1 MVKGVSAIVFLILL
15 AQTPLQAGVFEDH
28 GLHPAVI
35 IVEDRSPEAFSGA
48 KTLLKDAKGIGCY
61 PPHFIFCYVPAD
73 FSLDGRA
80 GLVMA
85 DSAGDPAV
93 LELGPVERGIIES
106 LFGREEIVKEG
117 VPPDAGPF
125 KDKLFM
131 VPPEIVSKTKYT
143 GPLRGS
149 PAELQ
154 DRGINQNS
162 EFMLGSVLVNII
174 TPESVGGSESWTD
187 EEIAAA
193 VSRIT
198 IGCQEYQHKA
208 VWTDL
213 RFVYNYTDFK
223 RIPVSREPIEGDWTT
238 DPLWISE
245 VFENLGYYDAAIE
258 MQIHLFNNDTRAE
271 HHTDWV
277 FTALI
282 VDASENWCWQGSQA
296 GGYVAYATY
305 NGPYLLMPYPACG
318 FGDGIG
324 ASLVFAHEMS
334 HVFWALDEYST
345 FFPCESTAGYLAVP
359 NKNNWVVPCQ
369 EVVPCIMSG
378 GYYESPLPICPYTL
392 GQVGLESVD
401 YLLGTVPAIYDVH
414 PSVEFY
420 DISEDVNEDTVF
432 TMPYEVV
439 MRVWNDPV
447 PNRNPVQD
455 EELRIDYAAEISE
468 GFFWI
473 GITPIETELEEPRSG
488 WDSDNLVTHTFPNL
502 EPGRTDLHFRFENHV
517 GLSTQISKSVY
528 YIGIRYLFTSLEP
541 CEDHFDI
548 NWATSDEIFGA
559 VFDVVK
565 EDVTAG
571 TGKGVI
577 GTVTEPDNPDPNSNR
592 LVFSFCDED
601 IEPAHEY
608 RYCIVGRF
616 SLMIDGK
623 LREFLMPTEEICEIS
638 WIPRPDDLV
647 SYLLPNPTNSG
658 TSITVDIP
666 KSYYDPA
673 GGQEETSRAAI
684 LRSTPLVEV
693 LTPLDIG
700 VFNIKGQRIATIY
713 SNRLYGGTRT
723 FTWNGADRYGKPVAP
738 GVYFIRVAAGNR
750 TATRKAVIIR

>member
-258 MQIHLFNNDTRAE
+258 MQIHLFNNDMRAE

-439 MRVWNDPV
+439 MHVWNDPV

>member
-1 MVKGVSAIVFLILL
+1 MGKRLFAVVFLILL
-15 AQTPLQAGVFEDH
+15 AQTPLQADVFEDH
-28 GLHPAVI
+28 KLHPAVI
-35 IVEDRSPEAFSGA
+35 IVEDRSLETFAEAKFI
-48 KTLLKDAKGIGCY
+48 LEDAKGIGY
-61 PPHFIFCYVPAD
+61 FPPHFIFCYVPPD
-73 FSLDGRA
+73 FNLGDRE
-80 GLVMA
+80 GLILATSV
-85 DSAGDPAV
+85 GDPAV

-106 LFGREEIVKEG
+106 LFGRQELMNEG
-117 VPPDAGPF
+117 IPPDAGPLR
-125 KDKLFM
+125 DKLFR

-154 DRGINQNS
+154 DRGIDQNS

-174 TPESVGGSESWTD
+174 TPESVGGSEDWTD

-193 VSRIT
+193 ISRIS
-198 IGCQEYQHKA
+198 IGCQEYQRKA

-213 RFVYNYTDFK
+213 QFVYNYKDFM
-223 RIPVSREPIEGDWTT
+223 RIPISREPIEGDWRL

-245 VFENLGYYDAAIE
+245 VFENLGYYDE
-258 MQIHLFNNDTRAE
+258 DEEVQIHLFNNDMRAE

-282 VDASENWCWQGSQA
+282 VDASENWCWQGPEA
-296 GGYVAYATY
+296 GNYVAYATY

-324 ASLVFAHEMS
+324 ASMVFIHEMS

-345 FFPCESTAGYLAVP
+345 FFPCDATAGYLAIP
-359 NKNNWVVPCQ
+359 NKNNWAVPCQ

-378 GYYESPLPICPYTL
+378 AYYESPLPICPYTL

-401 YLLGTVPAIYDVH
+401 YLLRSVPAIYDVH

-420 DISEDVNEDTVF
+420 DISADVNQDTVF
-432 TMPYEVV
+432 TVPYEVV
-439 MRVWNDPV
+439 MHVWNDPV
-447 PNRNPVQD
+447 PNRNPAQD
-455 EELRIDYAAEISE
+455 EERRIDYAAEISG
-468 GFFWI
+468 GFYWI
-473 GITPIETELEEPRSG
+473 GMTPIETELEEPRSG
-488 WDSDNLVTHTFPNL
+488 WDSDNLVTHIFPNL

-528 YIGIRYLFTSLEP
+528 YIGIKYFFTSLEQH
-541 CEDHFDI
+541 EDRIDI
-548 NWATSDEIFGA
+548 DWATSDEIFGA
-559 VFDVVK
+559 VFDVVR
-565 EDVTAG
+565 EDVTAC
-571 TGKGVI
+571 TGKTVI

-592 LVFSFCDED
+592 LVFSFYDEN

-616 SLMIDGK
+616 NIMIDGE
-623 LREFLMPTEEICEIS
+623 LREFQVPTDEMCEYA
-638 WIPRPDDLV
+638 WIPRQSDLL
-647 SYLLPNPTNSG
+647 SNLLPNPMNSS

-673 GGQEETSRAAI
+673 GGQEETSRAAT
-684 LRSTPLVEV
+684 LHAAPLVEV

-713 SNRLYGGTRT
+713 SNRLYGETRT
-723 FTWNGADRYGKPVAP
+723 FTWNGTDRYGRLVAP
-738 GVYFIRVAAGNR
+738 GVYFIRVAAGDKV
-750 TATRKAVIIR
+750 ASKKVVIIR